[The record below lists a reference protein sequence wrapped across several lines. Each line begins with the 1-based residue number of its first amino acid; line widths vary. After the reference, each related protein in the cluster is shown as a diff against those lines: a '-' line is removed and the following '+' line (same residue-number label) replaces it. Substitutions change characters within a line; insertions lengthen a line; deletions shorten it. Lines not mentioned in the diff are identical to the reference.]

1 MRKRSQSELAFRRDI
16 AQKLGD
22 YIQRN
27 NKSKAQAARELGISR
42 QRLQKYLEKEMT
54 PKSDFLCDA
63 TQKWNLEFAYRG
75 RSFAAGAFKKPP
87 AVKGRSEAQ
96 FSLFDKPQVLR
107 NDEWEVRVHRKSPK
121 SLDLSI
127 EIRLVS

>member
-1 MRKRSQSELAFRRDI
+1 VPKRSQAETAFRRDI
-16 AQKLGD
+16 AAKLRD

-27 NKSKAQAARELGISR
+27 VKSQAQAARELGISR
-42 QRLQKYLEKEMT
+42 QRLQKYLQREMT
-54 PKSDFLCDA
+54 PRSDFLCDVA
-63 TQKWNLEFAYRG
+63 QKWNLEFIYRG
-75 RSFAAGAFKKPP
+75 RPFAAGAFKTVPRAK
-87 AVKGRSEAQ
+87 VGSEWQ
-96 FSLFDKPQVLR
+96 LSLFDKPQVLR